1 MELPE
6 EVAVLEPAGL
16 TAAEESAYLALL
28 RHGSA
33 TVDELASHAGRTT
46 AQISRAVTA
55 LHRKGLVHRTPP
67 PHGLVVPVPPD
78 QAIDQLIQR
87 QHAELDR
94 AREAAHQL
102 AAQTRDRGRRTGE
115 LIEIVQGRASV
126 QRAFDRVQ
134 RVAKTQVRVL
144 VAPPYAA
151 SATVNNVQLDRGPD
165 VVYRAVYTTEALA
178 DPGFLVDV
186 AAHVR
191 AGEQARVAAAVP
203 TKLAIADDTLALLPL
218 VWTEAAQDAA
228 VLVHPCAL
236 LDALAALF
244 EGVWAAASP
253 LVLTGSGDLASLG
266 DISLEDR
273 RLLSLLVAGMTDDAA
288 GTRLGMSRRTV
299 VRRVQHLMETAGA
312 QSRLQLGWRARELG
326 WLPKS

>member
-1 MELPE
+1 M
-6 EVAVLEPAGL
+6 LEPAGL
-16 TAAEESAYLALL
+16 TTAEESAYLALL
-28 RHGSA
+28 RQGSA
-33 TVDELASHAGRTT
+33 TVDQLAARAGRTT
-46 AQISRAVTA
+46 AQISRAVTG

-94 AREAAHQL
+94 AREAAHRL
-102 AAQTRDRGRRTGE
+102 AAQSRDRTAGKSTGE
-115 LIEIVQGRASV
+115 LIEIVQGRTSV

-134 RVAKTQVRVL
+134 RMAHSQMRVL

-151 SATVNNVQLDRGPD
+151 TSKVNAVQLDRGPD
-165 VVYRAVYTTEALA
+165 VVYRAVYTVEALSE
-178 DPGFLVDV
+178 PGFLQ
-186 AAHVR
+186 AIGEHVR
-191 AGEQARVAAAVP
+191 AGEHARLAPAVP
-203 TKLAIADDTLALLPL
+203 TKLAIADHSLALLPL
-218 VWTEAAQDAA
+218 VWSEAAQDSA

-236 LDALAALF
+236 LDALVALF

-253 LVLTGSGDLASLG
+253 LVLTGTGEVAPLGEISGD
-266 DISLEDR
+266 DR
-273 RLLSLLVAGMTDDAA
+273 RLLSLLVAGMTDEAA
-288 GTRLGMSRRTV
+288 GARLGMSRRTV